1 MDMII
6 PNWPAPSNVKAFAS
20 TRQQGF
26 STGVYQGLNLGAHV
40 GDELAIVEKNRQ
52 WLTQQS
58 QMPTAPIWLNQ
69 THSTLVLEADKP
81 TQNVLDADGLFTQQA
96 GVVCSAMTAD
106 CLPVLLANTAG
117 TQVAAVHAGWRG
129 LADGIVENA
138 VSKFDGQ
145 VMAWIGPAIGASAF
159 EVGQDVLDAFVSF
172 DSAAKKAFV
181 PREKPGKWLA
191 DMSMLVTQRLNKVGV
206 TDVYY
211 SELCTYLDQDS
222 FFSYRRDGS
231 TGRQA
236 TFIWLEK

>member
-20 TRQQGF
+20 TRKQGF
-26 STGVYQGLNLGAHV
+26 SSGVYQGLNLGAHV

-58 QMPTAPIWLNQ
+58 QMPTTPIWLNQ
-69 THSTLVLEADKP
+69 THSTRVLEADKP
-81 TQNVLDADGLFTQQA
+81 MQNVLDADGLFTQKA

-106 CLPVLLANTAG
+106 CLPVLLTNTAG

-138 VSKFDGQ
+138 VAKFDGQ

-172 DSAAKKAFV
+172 DSEAKKAFV

-191 DMSMLVTQRLNKVGV
+191 DMNTLVTQRLNKVGV
-206 TDVYY
+206 NDVYY
-211 SELCTYLDQDS
+211 SELCTYLDPVR
-222 FFSYRRDGS
+222 FFSYRRDGA